1 MALLDTKK
9 IGERIKV
16 LRKSLNKTQKD
27 FYVFLTGND
36 QFSNGGSTVG
46 QWERGLHLPS
56 LDNLKDISEKCN
68 VSLDWLVLGQGKGEL
83 HEKPIERTCEDY
95 CNLLFIEMADRFG
108 ATWKLS
114 DDSILDEKT
123 DEKQQFI
130 EYKIPLH
137 MDILER
143 APNGCPLF
151 YGLKDD
157 SRRFAESAKVIADV
171 RRGLES
177 VNTRIDKG
185 TIYKNII
192 KGICEPL
199 ETDDDYIPF

>member
-68 VSLDWLVLGQGKGEL
+68 VSLDWLVLGQGKREL
-83 HEKPIERTCEDY
+83 HEKPMERTREDY
-95 CNLLFIEMADRFG
+95 CNLLFIEMANKLE

-114 DDSILDEKT
+114 DDSILYKKT
-123 DEKQQFI
+123 NEKQQFI
-130 EYKIPLH
+130 EYKIPLF
-137 MDILER
+137 MNIVER
-143 APNGCPLF
+143 DDSGYPLF
-151 YGLKDD
+151 YKLIGDN
-157 SRRFAESAKVIADV
+157 RHFAESAKVIADV

-192 KGICEPL
+192 KGIWEPQ
-199 ETDDDYIPF
+199 ETDDDHILF